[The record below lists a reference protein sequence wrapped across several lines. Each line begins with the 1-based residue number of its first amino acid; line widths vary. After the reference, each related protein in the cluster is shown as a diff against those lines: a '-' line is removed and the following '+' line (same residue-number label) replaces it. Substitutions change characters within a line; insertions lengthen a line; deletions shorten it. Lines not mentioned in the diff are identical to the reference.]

1 MNTVSKIAI
10 GVSVASGVLLAAWL
24 LSGDRKPKTK
34 AFISASKQSIRKSV
48 APRKR
53 FVDEGD
59 FHYV

>member
-10 GVSVASGVLLAAWL
+10 GLSVASGVLVAAWL

-34 AFISASKQSIRKSV
+34 AFISASKQTLKKGITPK
-48 APRKR
+48 KR
-53 FVDEGD
+53 YADELD